1 MTFSFLPMVTRA
13 VEEPKT
19 LLYWV
24 YHPYTQNPVE
34 KKLIGLDIKE
44 KINFPE
50 GHLVQKGS
58 ELRADR
64 GLFQLG
70 RLSGT

>member
-1 MTFSFLPMVTRA
+1 MVTRA
-13 VEEPKT
+13 VSEPKT

-64 GLFQLG
+64 GLFSQG